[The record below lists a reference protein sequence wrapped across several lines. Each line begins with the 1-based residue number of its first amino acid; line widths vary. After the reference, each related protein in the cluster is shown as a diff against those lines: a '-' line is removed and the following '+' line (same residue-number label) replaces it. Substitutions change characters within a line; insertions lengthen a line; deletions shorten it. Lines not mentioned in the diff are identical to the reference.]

1 MILAD
6 KIMNLRKKAGWS
18 QEELAEKVGVS
29 RQSISKWE
37 SGQSIPDINR
47 IIELSKIFDVST
59 DYLLK
64 DTMEEEQSNPV
75 REEINDLPLRPV
87 SMDEA
92 NSFMAVREMMSKR
105 ISIGVLLCILSPI
118 ALIGLSTAQ
127 EEGKIQLSEMQAS
140 GIGLT
145 ISIVLVGIA
154 VALFINSSMLFK
166 PYEDIST
173 EDIDAAYGVEGIA
186 RDRMEKFHPIYEK
199 SMIVGVILC
208 IVSCLPVFIA
218 MTFTE
223 SDYMMTMAVCV
234 MLAIVAIGVFN
245 IVRVSTV
252 NNGYK
257 MLLEEGDYSRAS
269 KAEKKSND
277 DWDTIYWGIT
287 LVIWFGWS
295 FITNAWH
302 KTWIVWPIAG
312 IGYGVFI
319 AIRRVMRKK
328 V

>member
-1 MILAD
+1 MIFAD

-18 QEELAEKVGVS
+18 QEDLAEKVGVS

-64 DTMEEEQSNPV
+64 DSMEEQQANPV
-75 REEINDLPLRPV
+75 FEDSDGLPLRPV
-87 SMDEA
+87 SMEEA
-92 NSFMAVREMMSKR
+92 NAFLEMNEIRSKR
-105 ISIGVLLCILSPI
+105 FSLGVLLCILSPVM
-118 ALIGLSTAQ
+118 LIGLSTAW
-127 EEGKIQLSEMQAS
+127 EAGKIKISEMQAN
-140 GIGLT
+140 GIGL
-145 ISIVLVGIA
+145 IILIVLVGMA

-166 PYEDIST
+166 PYEDIEK

-186 RDRMEKFHPIYEK
+186 RDKMEKFHPIYEK
-199 SMIVGVILC
+199 SMIIGIILC
-208 IVSCLPVFIA
+208 ILSCLPVFIA

-223 SDYMMTMAVCV
+223 SDYMMSMAVCV
-234 MLAIVAIGVFN
+234 LLVMVAIGVFN
-245 IVRVSTV
+245 IVRVSIID
-252 NNGYK
+252 NGYK
-257 MLLEEGDYSRAS
+257 MLLEEGDYSRTS
-269 KAEKKSND
+269 KAEKKNND

-295 FITNAWH
+295 FMTNAWH

-312 IGYGVFI
+312 IGYGVSV